1 MLLVGMSSI
10 QRTHYDVLSVR
21 EDASYDEIRAGY
33 KAAILKSHPDKL
45 HGKLDESDLQ
55 HKQEEKFLDVQK
67 AWEVLS
73 DSKSKADY
81 DRELQASRQVVEV
94 VDDEVKL
101 GDMAMEALGDVRE
114 FFHQCRCGDYFSIT
128 SLELGEMGISLHEN
142 GVVEMQTSAGLSPSW
157 VLLPCGSCSLK
168 IRLLIDAN
176 H

>member
-1 MLLVGMSSI
+1 MLLMDKNSI

-21 EDASYDEIRAGY
+21 EDASYDEIRAAY
-33 KAAILKSHPDKL
+33 RTAILSSHPDKL
-45 HGKLDESDLQ
+45 HGKLDVSDLQ

-73 DSKSKADY
+73 DSKSRANY
-81 DRELQASRQVVEV
+81 DRELQACGQVVEV
-94 VDDEVKL
+94 VYNEVEL
-101 GDMAMEALGDVRE
+101 GDMAMETVGDVQE
-114 FFHQCRCGDYFSIT
+114 FFYQCRCGDYFLIT

-142 GVVEMQTSAGLSPSW
+142 GVEVQTSAELSPSS

-168 IRLLIDAN
+168 IRLIIDAN

>member
-1 MLLVGMSSI
+1 MLLMGKNSI

-33 KAAILKSHPDKL
+33 RAAILISHPDKL
-45 HGKLDESDLQ
+45 HRKVDVLDLQ

-73 DSKSKADY
+73 DSKSRANY

-94 VDDEVKL
+94 VYDEVEL
-101 GDMAMEALGDVRE
+101 GDMAMETLDDVQE
-114 FFHQCRCGDYFSIT
+114 FFYQCRCGDYFLVT

-142 GVVEMQTSAGLSPSW
+142 RVEIETSSELSPSS

-168 IRLLIDAN
+168 ICLIIDAN
-176 H
+176 R

>member
-1 MLLVGMSSI
+1 MLFIDKNSI

-21 EDASYDEIRAGY
+21 EDASYDEIRVGY
-33 KAAILKSHPDKL
+33 RAAVLSSHPDKL
-45 HGKLDESDLQ
+45 HGTLDESDLRP
-55 HKQEEKFLDVQK
+55 KQEENFLDVQK

-73 DSKSKADY
+73 DSKSRANY

-101 GDMAMEALGDVRE
+101 GDMAMETLGDVQE
-114 FFHQCRCGDYFSIT
+114 FFHQCRCGDYFLIT

-142 GVVEMQTSAGLSPSW
+142 GVEIQTSAELSPSS

-168 IRLLIDAN
+168 IRLLIDASR
-176 H
+176 